1 MLEDHVRQSV
11 QENPQRLVCLFVF
24 LTFSWASMTEDHGLI
39 PTSISTWTELVYK
52 ESSLALEKISF
63 CENPSSLSFSKANHI
78 FQEYPEKTEGRD
90 KPIIQQRHKLRA
102 YKGQVLSYYWSGQ
115 EPWREQT
122 PTALHYAELQ
132 LPGAH
137 LSSKFSCVS
146 HQFPFSFFLLFT
158 IKSNGLSKHIN
169 LSHGGVAPVNPGA
182 DFPNWCAAT
191 VTVTTGSDGKTSS
204 RLLYYLYFPPLSLTQ
219 QVLQK
224 WWEHCFPLC
233 VTLASVTHPSPHN
246 AFPPCCWARLTCG
259 NRDTRLKCSLPLKAL

>member
-1 MLEDHVRQSV
+1 MTWADSHRSALCWVAVTWRS
-11 QENPQRLVCLFVF
+11 FVF
-24 LTFSWASMTEDHGLI
+24 KVLLRLT
-39 PTSISTWTELVYK
+39 P
-52 ESSLALEKISF
+52 ISF
-63 CENPSSLSFSKANHI
+63 F
-78 FQEYPEKTEGRD
+78 F
-90 KPIIQQRHKLRA
+90 
-102 YKGQVLSYYWSGQ
+102 
-115 EPWREQT
+115 
-122 PTALHYAELQ
+122 
-132 LPGAH
+132 
-137 LSSKFSCVS
+137 
-146 HQFPFSFFLLFT
+146 FFLLFT

-169 LSHGGVAPVNPGA
+169 LSHGAVAPLNPGA

-246 AFPPCCWARLTCG
+246 AFPPCCWTRLTCG